1 MTGQPPGLV
10 HTALGRLSVALL
22 SAIALLTLAET
33 ANAAIRDRV
42 PWPHL
47 RPPYHGPPAGPP
59 VAAPA
64 DSASAATSVARPT
77 VDVRF
82 DPGSPFDRNQQVA
95 LANITAYFNSF
106 RLMEGEFIQFGPSG
120 EQSEGVFFLNRPGKI
135 RFHFRPPNRLDVI
148 ADGSSVAI
156 KDGKTNTQDLYPLSK
171 TPLRYLLADRIDL
184 TSPALVNSVSQEAD
198 LISVVIVERS
208 PLVNG
213 KLTMIFDRKTYEL
226 RQWIVTD
233 AQGLNTSVAI
243 FNTTTGKP
251 QDPNLFRI
259 SLTP

>member
-1 MTGQPPGLV
+1 VTGQPRPLSNAV
-10 HTALGRLSVALL
+10 AGRLAALL
-22 SAIALLTLAET
+22 SVVVLLLAALPAT
-33 ANAAIRDRV
+33 AAVRDRV

-47 RPPYHGPPAGPP
+47 RPPYHGAPAGPP
-59 VAAPA
+59 VITPK
-64 DSASAATSVARPT
+64 DPASAAASVARPT
-77 VDVRF
+77 VDARF
-82 DPGSPFDRNQQVA
+82 DPASPFDRDQQVA

-171 TPLRYLLADRIDL
+171 TPLRYLLANHIDL

-208 PLVNG
+208 ALVNG